1 MATPATLLPDPAF
14 LHLARLE
21 AFPQNITA
29 IVTTI
34 SSEACC
40 PSCQCSSEKVHSRY
54 VRLVADLPW
63 TGWAMRLELRTR
75 SFFCLNAECPRQIFT
90 ERLPSVVA
98 PYARRTTR
106 LTNVF
111 SLIGFAL
118 IMDPIIW
125 FIGIFRAQQLHP
137 FFVDLE
143 ETVFACPC
151 HLQRLQFATL
161 LRRF

>member
-54 VRLVADLPW
+54 VRLVADLPYPQ
-63 TGWAMRLELRTR
+63 LFL
-75 SFFCLNAECPRQIFT
+75 F
-90 ERLPSVVA
+90 ERRVPSSDF
-98 PYARRTTR
+98 Y
-106 LTNVF
+106 
-111 SLIGFAL
+111 
-118 IMDPIIW
+118 
-125 FIGIFRAQQLHP
+125 
-137 FFVDLE
+137 
-143 ETVFACPC
+143 
-151 HLQRLQFATL
+151 
-161 LRRF
+161 